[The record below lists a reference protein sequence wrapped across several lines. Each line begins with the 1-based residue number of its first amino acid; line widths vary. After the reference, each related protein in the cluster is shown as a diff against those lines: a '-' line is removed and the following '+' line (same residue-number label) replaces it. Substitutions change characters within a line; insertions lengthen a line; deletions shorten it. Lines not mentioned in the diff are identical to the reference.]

1 MDTTFCN
8 DALEEAIAKH
18 ETPEIFNTD
27 QESQF
32 TRVSFRKKYEV
43 RSPPALPRRERAGKK

>member
-32 TRVSFRKKYEV
+32 TRVFIQEEIRSKKPAC
-43 RSPPALPRRERAGKK
+43 PPEEGAGR